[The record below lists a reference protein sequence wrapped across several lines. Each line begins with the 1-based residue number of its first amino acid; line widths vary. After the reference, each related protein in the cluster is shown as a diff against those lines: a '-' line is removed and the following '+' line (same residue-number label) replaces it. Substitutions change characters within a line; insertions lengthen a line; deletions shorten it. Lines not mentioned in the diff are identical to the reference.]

1 MKLNALLLIGA
12 PLIAA
17 GCSTHNAYVQN
28 VPLQNVE
35 LAPLQKTDYKVL
47 GTVEGESCAERHI
60 WPALVSSMLGLPL
73 PVAWAYDK
81 NTGLEQPFTD
91 IVSTARASALQQ
103 ATKAQP
109 GTDALLF
116 PKYEET
122 TTSWVVYSK
131 YCAKVTAKAI
141 AVTLK

>member
-1 MKLNALLLIGA
+1 MKLSALLLIGA

-47 GTVEGESCAERHI
+47 GTAEGESCTERHF
-60 WPALVSSMLGLPL
+60 WPMLLGLPI
-73 PVAWAYDK
+73 AWAYDR
-81 NTGLEQPFTD
+81 NSGLEQPFTD
-91 IVSTARASALQQ
+91 IVSTARAAALQQ
-103 ATKAQP
+103 ATKALP

-122 TTSWVVYSK
+122 TTSWVIYSK